1 MGNRGRHRSSTLD
14 REKERKSRNHRLRQ
28 QLARDDRA
36 NQFRRSDILDGDN
49 RAVILGST
57 ASKMKRTGKIVKTDF
72 AIVLT
77 IANGKIVRFQML
89 ENSFAVSQAARS

>member
-1 MGNRGRHRSSTLD
+1 
-14 REKERKSRNHRLRQ
+14 
-28 QLARDDRA
+28 
-36 NQFRRSDILDGDN
+36 
-49 RAVILGST
+49 
-57 ASKMKRTGKIVKTDF
+57 MKRTGKIVKTDF